1 VANESRETLTVPER
15 AVDLR
20 GLAPVVLRLK
30 NGATERVEVTLGARD
45 ATTERV
51 EITVGLAAGDTVLV
65 GAALGI
71 SAGTRLRVSTPSD
84 NSPQR

>member
-1 VANESRETLTVPER
+1 
-15 AVDLR
+15 
-20 GLAPVVLRLK
+20 
-30 NGATERVEVTLGARD
+30 
-45 ATTERV
+45 V